1 MNYVKH
7 PLIKPNSLES
17 RIYQESILAE
27 AIKNN
32 LLCVLP
38 TGLGKTPI
46 SVLLA
51 AHRLEKYP
59 DSKILIL
66 APTRPL
72 TNQHYITFLKF
83 LNVDKEKMQVVTGI
97 IKPDIRKKLY
107 SEKTIIFATP
117 QTIQNDL
124 MKGRVSLKEISLVV
138 TDEAHHS
145 IGKYSYP
152 FIAKRYM
159 KESENPR
166 ILGLTASP
174 GGSYE
179 KIQEICKNLGIE
191 VIEIRTEKDVDVS
204 PYIKEKQI
212 EWANV
217 ELPESFKKIKTLLY
231 DAYINKLKSF
241 KKIGFLKPVR
251 LITKSDLL
259 KLQIDLRKNMGRG
272 YKSFFGISLV
282 AQAIK
287 IEHALGLLETQSIV
301 VLEKYWKKLR
311 QQADS
316 NRAAKSVIKDK
327 KISDAMWLTHNL
339 HESGSKHP
347 KISRLCSIVDQQLRK
362 KPNST
367 MIIFANYRDSVKE
380 IVSVLENVSGA
391 KPVSF
396 VGQREGITQKDQA
409 KVLNDFKEGLYNV
422 LVATSVG
429 EEGID
434 IPDMDMAM
442 FYEPVPSGIRSIQRR
457 GRVGRTKIGR
467 VIVLITK
474 NTRDEGYYWSAFHKE
489 KRMKTVL
496 YQMKK
501 GFKGSF

>member
-1 MNYVKH
+1 
-7 PLIKPNSLES
+7 
-17 RIYQESILAE
+17 
-27 AIKNN
+27 
-32 LLCVLP
+32 
-38 TGLGKTPI
+38 
-46 SVLLA
+46 
-51 AHRLEKYP
+51 
-59 DSKILIL
+59 
-66 APTRPL
+66 
-72 TNQHYITFLKF
+72 
-83 LNVDKEKMQVVTGI
+83 
-97 IKPDIRKKLY
+97 
-107 SEKTIIFATP
+107 
-117 QTIQNDL
+117 
-124 MKGRVSLKEISLVV
+124 
-138 TDEAHHS
+138 
-145 IGKYSYP
+145 
-152 FIAKRYM
+152 
-159 KESENPR
+159 
-166 ILGLTASP
+166 
-174 GGSYE
+174 
-179 KIQEICKNLGIE
+179 
-191 VIEIRTEKDVDVS
+191 
-204 PYIKEKQI
+204 
-212 EWANV
+212 
-217 ELPESFKKIKTLLY
+217 
-231 DAYINKLKSF
+231 
-241 KKIGFLKPVR
+241 
-251 LITKSDLL
+251 
-259 KLQIDLRKNMGRG
+259 
-272 YKSFFGISLV
+272 
-282 AQAIK
+282 
-287 IEHALGLLETQSIV
+287 
-301 VLEKYWKKLR
+301 
-311 QQADS
+311 
-316 NRAAKSVIKDK
+316 
-327 KISDAMWLTHNL
+327 MWLTHNL